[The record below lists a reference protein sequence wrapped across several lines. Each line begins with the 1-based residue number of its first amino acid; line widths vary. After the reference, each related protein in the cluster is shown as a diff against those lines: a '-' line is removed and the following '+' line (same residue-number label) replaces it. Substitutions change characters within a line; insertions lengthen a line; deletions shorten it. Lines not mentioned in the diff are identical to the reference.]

1 MRLGRQ
7 KLSIA
12 IALML
17 LGAGLGMSMLALTG
31 PRSPQEAWASILAS
45 EMDGDWT
52 AISIDG
58 KALKPERYRI
68 SIRADEVSGGRDDC
82 NDWGYAEER
91 DQNGERMITSTLVGC
106 PKGDPIRET
115 YWALVYDPQV
125 DQTPD
130 GRLRVRGHGHEAILI
145 RCRWR
150 RVQETLPGGGVS
162 DMMRCLPE

>member
-12 IALML
+12 TALML
-17 LGAGLGMSMLALTG
+17 LAAGFVMSILALTG
-31 PRSPQEAWASILAS
+31 PRSPHEVWASILAP

-52 AISIDG
+52 AISIDRRSF
-58 KALKPERYRI
+58 KPERYRI
-68 SIRADEVSGGRDDC
+68 SIRAGAVSGGRDDC

-106 PKGDPIRET
+106 PEGDPMREA
-115 YWALVYDPQV
+115 YWALVYDPQF
-125 DQTPD
+125 DLRPD
-130 GRLRVRGHGHEAILI
+130 GRLRVRGRGHEAVLI
-145 RCRWR
+145 RCRWQ
-150 RVQETLPGGGVS
+150 RVHETLPGGGVS